1 MQRVTLN
8 HIVEDVQFQ
17 SILYSVRRIK
27 DPLIYL
33 FFEIAAGIQSFSQ
46 ILLNERVINLIV

>member
-27 DPLIYL
+27 DPLI
-33 FFEIAAGIQSFSQ
+33 FFVVEIAAGIQSFSQ